1 MVKRFLFI
9 SLASCFFLVSAGYI
23 LISLLHSAPPSVI
36 VITVESLR
44 NDLVTDENCPHLL
57 QASRRGIRFSRHRA
71 VSGWTGSNI
80 VSLLTGLTPFA
91 SGVHT
96 RGQSVAPERHLPLEL
111 LAESGYRVEGIQ
123 GFMMMDI
130 YRHLGLTVKPET
142 DDWLYSLSLLIQSGE
157 PFFSWYHY
165 AYTHLPY
172 IAADGYESD
181 ISRELSHRQLD
192 ENMPGRL
199 LLVQNQSAIHHNQAT
214 FVAEDI
220 PLVHEMQLGT
230 IREFDDWFARV
241 WDFFINSGLQ
251 RNTILVVTADHGDG
265 HGERGLVGHASTTL
279 AGHLHEEI
287 IRVPFIIWLPTAIA
301 ESFPDADPHQMT
313 THEDFMPTILG
324 LLGQK
329 PQLSLKGRNIFSN
342 SGDST
347 WMGMTSSGGFAEPDP
362 ANVRYFEYGIISE
375 PWKLLYRT
383 DHKRRGTFRL
393 YNLDDDPGE
402 TNDIATLNPTVVDN
416 LFYRLAAQIE
426 TRTIVQ
432 TDTTSLEAGA
442 GDQATAPVWLHPTA
456 GNGVFSYDDLRG
468 NFRLEWSGLANKEYV
483 LQYIAGSGTR
493 QITGQLDVQ
502 GTMKDFG
509 KISRRYWNTWVV
521 PSSPFRIRVSES
533 GGGNWS
539 NWLDLAA
546 KP

>member
-9 SLASCFFLVSAGYI
+9 SLASCFFLVSAGYT
-23 LISLLHSAPPSVI
+23 LISLLQSAPPSVI

-57 QASRRGIRFSRHRA
+57 QASQRGIRFSRHRA
-71 VSGWTGSNI
+71 VSGWTGNNI

-96 RGQSVAPERHLPLEL
+96 RGQSVDPESHLPLEL
-111 LAESGYRVEGIQ
+111 LAESGYRVEGTQ

-130 YRHLGLTVKPET
+130 YRHLGLTVKPDT

-165 AYTHLPY
+165 VHTHLPY
-172 IAADGYESD
+172 IAAGGYESD
-181 ISRELSHRQLD
+181 ISRALSQGQMD
-192 ENMPGRL
+192 EDMRGRL

-220 PLVHEMQLGT
+220 PLVREMQLGT
-230 IREFDDWFARV
+230 IREFDDWFARF

-287 IRVPFIIWLPTAIA
+287 IRVPFIIWLPPRIA
-301 ESFPDADPHQMT
+301 GSLPDVDSRQMT
-313 THEDFMPTILG
+313 THEDLMPTIMG

-329 PQLSLKGRNIFSN
+329 HQLSFKGRNIFTS

-347 WMGMTSSGGFAEPDP
+347 WLGMTSSGGFAEQDP
-362 ANVRYFEYGIISE
+362 ANMRYFEYGIISE

-383 DHKRRGTFRL
+383 DHTQKGTYRL
-393 YNLDDDPGE
+393 YNLEDDPGE
-402 TNDIATLNPTVVDN
+402 LNNIGAFNPSIVDN
-416 LFYRLAAQIE
+416 LSSLLAEQIE

-432 TDTTSLEAGA
+432 ADIHAAVPGA
-442 GDQATAPVWLHPTA
+442 AYHTAAPVWLHPPMD
-456 GNGVFSYDDLRG
+456 NRVFSYNDLREK
-468 NFRLEWSGLANKEYV
+468 FRLEWSGLADKVYV
-483 LQYIAGSGTR
+483 LQYIAGSGTQ
-493 QITGQLDVQ
+493 QISGLLEVQ
-502 GTMKDFG
+502 GTIIDFG

-521 PSSPFRIRVSES
+521 SYSPFRIRVSES
-533 GGGNWS
+533 GSGNWS